1 MGFHHS
7 GTVRNAVRE
16 LRWHLAL
23 RASLILFPLFS
34 MVPLHMAAWAAR
46 AAGAAEAHREYR
58 CMPEVKYECGVEGC
72 EKGGREFQ
80 DVESFTYNS
89 RSGEISACL
98 WTNCYAGIATLFR
111 DASSGTITA
120 IARLKPS
127 AHQGNE
133 PITLSLTV
141 DDSSREGRSVAA
153 KKDESGEKDG
163 GEKREESPFTAVWG
177 YGSSRLTFDM
187 GRCSL
192 RHLR

>member
-1 MGFHHS
+1 
-7 GTVRNAVRE
+7 VRDAGPE
-16 LRWHLAL
+16 LRWHLAA

-34 MVPLHMAAWAAR
+34 MVPLHRVAWAAG

-58 CMPEVKYECGVEGC
+58 CMPQVKYECGTEGC
-72 EKGGREFQ
+72 EKASREFQ

-133 PITLSLTV
+133 PITLSLTMN
-141 DDSSREGRSVAA
+141 DGSIEGRSVAA
-153 KKDESGEKDG
+153 KKDESGEKDEG
-163 GEKREESPFTAVWG
+163 EKREKREESPFTAVWG

>member
-1 MGFHHS
+1 MGFYHS

-16 LRWHLAL
+16 LRWHLAA

-34 MVPLHMAAWAAR
+34 MVPLHVAAG

-58 CMPEVKYECGVEGC
+58 CMPEVKYECSAEGC

-111 DASSGTITA
+111 DASSGTMTA

-133 PITLSLTV
+133 SITLSLTMN
-141 DDSSREGRSVAA
+141 DGSMEGRGVAA
-153 KKDESGEKDG
+153 KKDESGEKDEG
-163 GEKREESPFTAVWG
+163 EKREKREESPFTAVWG